1 MKKRHERS
9 DFSATFT
16 FLTQRLKIKTT
27 YITRL
32 EGQDTLLICRIM
44 LRSKPPFKVIGKNML
59 LILEKYRKNSTYD
72 YLIYRCKKNI
82 LKMWNWTPFLIPNT
96 SLYCLIQRPLSP
108 ASEVY
113 HQKMQAI
120 YWLVR
125 NETKFSWNRN
135 MKEIYV
141 LVGDLDLH
149 YYIKRTFWIEGNHTV
164 TCCLSLE
171 WMHRKFTMKVLI
183 IIFDLLCFLSKLNGQ
198 TCETWGIK
206 SGQFVNLLRSSDKM
220 VKWHYTWLAEL
231 H

>member
-1 MKKRHERS
+1 
-9 DFSATFT
+9 
-16 FLTQRLKIKTT
+16 
-27 YITRL
+27 
-32 EGQDTLLICRIM
+32 
-44 LRSKPPFKVIGKNML
+44 
-59 LILEKYRKNSTYD
+59 
-72 YLIYRCKKNI
+72 
-82 LKMWNWTPFLIPNT
+82 MWNWTPFLIPNT

-135 MKEIYV
+135 MKETYV

-149 YYIKRTFWIEGNHTV
+149 YYTKRTFWIEGNH
-164 TCCLSLE
+164 
-171 WMHRKFTMKVLI
+171 KMKVLI

-220 VKWHYTWLAEL
+220 VKWHYTPGGVLPRIL
-231 H
+231 DRSVPRRFVNPNPI